1 MHPAGFKTWIAAA
14 VLALAAT
21 GAVAQQ
27 KPPIKLAHTAPLSG
41 ILAQVGILQATA
53 VDIAV
58 ADVNASGGVNG
69 SQIVMTHYDDQL
81 KPDQAVLRIR
91 EAQQSGNFA
100 LVGPM
105 SGTQWETA
113 APLVNQL
120 KMPSIN
126 INANKPGIT
135 VRPWALRL
143 ATTDDTGMPET
154 FKDFLAHYPKVKKVV
169 VMGDV
174 REASG
179 KAAVDLW
186 AELAKQNGLTIVDTI
201 TYTTG
206 TTDFSPS
213 AIKVKEAAPDAILIS
228 TIAPDALRLARE
240 FKTQGIEVP
249 ILANS
254 LLWPGVLP
262 QAMSKTVGQ
271 DAANWHTTGFSTNEK
286 SNGDPELYKSFVE
299 RYSKKVLE
307 DQAMAQYT
315 PPNVA
320 NSSLG
325 YDVIL
330 FIADIMRKKV
340 IDGNMP
346 AEKAR
351 ELIEQG
357 MMEAKGFRGVNEY
370 KIRDTGDGY
379 IPMRA
384 LHIDPA
390 KGEWAFLN

>member
-1 MHPAGFKTWIAAA
+1 MHPAGIKAFVAAA
-14 VLALAAT
+14 VIALGATAA
-21 GAVAQQ
+21 AAQQ

-53 VDIAV
+53 VDLAV
-58 ADVNASGGVNG
+58 ADVNAKGGVNG

-91 EAQQSGNFA
+91 EAQQAGNVA
-100 LVGPM
+100 LIGPM

-179 KAAVDLW
+179 KSAVDLW
-186 AELAKQNGLTIVDTI
+186 QELAKKNGLTIIDTI

-271 DAANWHTTGFSTNEK
+271 DAANWHTTGFSTNEQ

-307 DQAMAQYT
+307 DAAMAQYT

-325 YDVIL
+325 YDVVL
-330 FIADIMRKKV
+330 FIADIMRKKG
-340 IDGNMP
+340 IDGNTP
-346 AEKAR
+346 PDKAR

-357 MMEAKGFRGVNEY
+357 MMEAKEFRGVNFY